1 MYSIFNSFKKRSV
14 FEALVYIL
22 YTGPK
27 YYASPPP
34 FYDQQTF
41 DPNAHVMHTVL
52 LRIFADIS

>member
-27 YYASPPP
+27 SYASPPP

-41 DPNAHVMHTVL
+41 DPYAHVL
-52 LRIFADIS
+52 LRIFASIS